1 MDRGNTGTLN
11 QITGTLSHPMTDLGG
26 GYGLGF
32 LFEVM
37 YGSDARFTPTIGMGD
52 GNLTGIYQWAPTQAH
67 IDAHLPWFTKG
78 GVDLN
83 IGQMYGLLGYEGT
96 DALERPFYSYNYSS
110 DYIVPFEVVGVTATV
125 HLTDH
130 TSWIVGVNA
139 GNSTTFGNAGNNNRP
154 KGYFG
159 FQFEGLA
166 NGKLDITA
174 VTYVGPQQN
183 MHNPD
188 IGSDANREMQYIGDV
203 IATYK
208 INDTTSVTLNATYFH
223 DDYLRDDAYGI
234 TTYFAHDFYPWLT
247 FNARGEIF
255 RDNNGN
261 VVGMNTSTMSYI
273 DYLRGAESYPYDQAP
288 GTTYGELTVGVTYR
302 PQFLH
307 LPKGSLAIRP
317 EVRLDKSLNGTRPFN
332 RVSPTD
338 TPGYNYADNGTNNMF
353 WFSCDAIWSF

>member
-1 MDRGNTGTLN
+1 
-11 QITGTLSHPMTDLGG
+11 
-26 GYGLGF
+26 
-32 LFEVM
+32 
-37 YGSDARFTPTIGMGD
+37 
-52 GNLTGIYQWAPTQAH
+52 
-67 IDAHLPWFTKG
+67 
-78 GVDLN
+78 
-83 IGQMYGLLGYEGT
+83 
-96 DALERPFYSYNYSS
+96 
-110 DYIVPFEVVGVTATV
+110 
-125 HLTDH
+125 
-130 TSWIVGVNA
+130 
-139 GNSTTFGNAGNNNRP
+139 
-154 KGYFG
+154 
-159 FQFEGLA
+159 
-166 NGKLDITA
+166 
-174 VTYVGPQQN
+174 